1 MEFSFKQPKTYRYEI
16 LKDITDATTVLYVLH
31 GYGQLA
37 KYFINKFNELDDD
50 LLIVAPEGMHR
61 FYRKGN
67 SGRVGASW
75 MTREAR
81 QVDIDDNMVWLTEL
95 DKQISEKYPI
105 KNRIVLGFSQ
115 GGSTAARWR
124 LTNNTKLNS
133 LIVWGSDFPPEE
145 ENVAERL
152 KGDSNNHFVVGTE
165 DEFFDEARRNELIE
179 HYESIG
185 FKISTYIG
193 HHDIDVQ
200 TLIELV
206 HRIQQKL

>member
-1 MEFSFKQPKTYRYEI
+1 MEHQLTFQKTFRYEI
-16 LKDITDATTVLYVLH
+16 LNDFDQATTVLYVLH

-37 KYFINKFNELDDD
+37 KFFIQKFKDLDDN

-81 QVDIDDNMVWLTEL
+81 EVDIEDNLKWLTEL
-95 DKQISEKYPI
+95 DKTLSQKYPI
-105 KNRIVLGFSQ
+105 QKRIVLGFSQ

-124 LTNNTKLNS
+124 LSKLVSFDS
-133 LIVWGSDFPPEE
+133 LIIWGSDFPPEE
-145 ENVAERL
+145 QNAIKL
-152 KGDSNNHFVVGTE
+152 LSGDFNNYFVVGTQ
-165 DEFFDEARRNELIE
+165 DEFFDDDQRNSLIE
-179 HYESIG
+179 QYKSLG

-193 HHDIDVQ
+193 HHDIDVK
-200 TLIELV
+200 TLNDLI
-206 HRIQQKL
+206 HRIQEKL

>member
-16 LKDITDATTVLYVLH
+16 LNDLPEATTVLYVLH

-37 KYFINKFNELDDD
+37 KYFIKKFTKIDTDILV
-50 LLIVAPEGMHR
+50 VAPEGMHR

-75 MTREAR
+75 MTREIR

-95 DKQISEKYPI
+95 DNLISKKHPI
-105 KNRIVLGFSQ
+105 NKRIVLGFSQ
-115 GGSTAARWR
+115 GGSTAARWY
-124 LTNNTKLNS
+124 LNGNTKFDS
-133 LIVWGSDFPPEE
+133 LIVWGSDFPSEE
-145 ENVAERL
+145 ENVLERVKNDL
-152 KGDSNNHFVVGTE
+152 NNHFVVGTQ
-165 DEFFDEARRNELIE
+165 DEFFDEDRRNALIS
-179 HYESIG
+179 YYKSIG

-193 HHDIDVQ
+193 PHDIDVQ
-200 TLIELV
+200 TLINLI